1 MLDSPVI
8 EVAIGLTFVFL
19 MLSLC
24 ATAVVE
30 ALVER
35 RQWRGRLL
43 HAKLRNLLGDD
54 IVMHFYLERR
64 VTDLATGVAPA
75 GRRFEFFNKP
85 WNLELPLKFT
95 ATSRREALQLAARMN
110 AARLPSHI
118 PEDVV
123 ADVFLDWLQ
132 GTGLPEGLRPGSTEP
147 TQVPPRLAELWDRMN
162 RRADGDQVRLRQ
174 ELVAWFKNCTDR
186 ASGDFKRRIRLTLYL
201 VGALLVVALN
211 ADTFRI
217 ATNLYQNPQLRSQL
231 VAAAEH
237 VNRTCTSGSLEC
249 AELRGS
255 VNSAFRS
262 TLDGTSTGII
272 GWQGWPERLTLTML
286 GGLVLTVLAIGLGAD
301 FWFGALK
308 RIVSVRDANRA
319 GAGGNEVSAQNISG
333 SSSPASSHVESRAP
347 LDIEAIEVA
356 GIKGFQPYRFAE
368 SDVHAFWLAQF
379 SSLAYSSE
387 TDLRGSRLMERHG
400 LDVKAIEQKETQAFV
415 FRNPNVCIVAF
426 RGTEQKMED
435 FITDVDF
442 IRQEAAWEPADPALK
457 IHRGFRSALDAVWP
471 ELLDELREVQCP
483 IWFTG
488 HSLGGA
494 LAVLAGYRLHDCEPN
509 GHTVAGVYTFGQPR
523 VANTIWAN
531 GCSREL
537 SQRIFRYVNS
547 SDIVPLVP
555 PSKVHEYQHVGHVR
569 YFDASG
575 RLHHE
580 RTLWERIAE
589 QMIPVLGRVAAGDGD
604 WVALAKKHTAQRI
617 ADHGM
622 ARYLECLERVEAVR
636 ALWRA
641 PRQSAE

>member
-1 MLDSPVI
+1 MFDSPVI

-19 MLSLC
+19 VLSLC

-30 ALVER
+30 ALVEW

-43 HAKLRNLLGDD
+43 HAKLGSLLGED
-54 IVMHFYLERR
+54 IVKHFYLERR
-64 VTDLATGVAPA
+64 VTDLATGTAPT
-75 GRRFEFFNKP
+75 GWRFDFFNRP
-85 WNLELPLKFT
+85 WNVELPLKFT
-95 ATSRREALQLAARMN
+95 STSRREALQLAARMN
-110 AARLPSHI
+110 AARLPSYI

-132 GTGLPEGLRPGSTEP
+132 GTGLPEGLRPGSGELTP
-147 TQVPPRLAELWDRMN
+147 VPPRLAELWDRMN
-162 RRADGDQVRLRQ
+162 RRADGDQNRLRQ
-174 ELVAWFKNCTDR
+174 ELIAWFKNCTDR
-186 ASGDFKRRIRLTLYL
+186 TSGDFKRRVRLTLYL
-201 VGALLVVALN
+201 VGALLVFTIN

-237 VNRTCTSGSLEC
+237 VDRTCTSGSLEC
-249 AELRGS
+249 TELRGS
-255 VNSAFRS
+255 VSSAFKS
-262 TLDGTSTGII
+262 ALDGTNAGII
-272 GWQGWPERLTLTML
+272 GWQEWPERLTLTML
-286 GGLVLTVLAIGLGAD
+286 AGLVLTVLAIGLGAD

-308 RIVSVRDANRA
+308 RVISVRDANRA
-319 GAGGNEVSAQNISG
+319 GAGENNASPQNVSGPGTSAF
-333 SSSPASSHVESRAP
+333 SPVESRAP
-347 LDIEAIEVA
+347 LDIEANEVA

-379 SSLAYSSE
+379 SSLAYSSAP
-387 TDLRGSRLMERHG
+387 DLSGSRLMERHG
-400 LDVKAIEQKETQAFV
+400 LDVKAIERNETQVFV
-415 FRNPNVCIVAF
+415 FRGPKVCIVAF
-426 RGTEQKMED
+426 RGTEQKLED

-442 IRQEAAWEPADPALK
+442 IQQEATWGPAESLSK
-457 IHRGFRSALDAVWP
+457 IHRGFRTALDAVWP
-471 ELLDELREVQCP
+471 DLLEELRDVQCP

-494 LAVLAGYRLHDCEPN
+494 LAVLAGYRLHDCGTT

-523 VANTIWAN
+523 VANMTWVN

-555 PSKVHEYQHVGHVR
+555 PSSGLDYQHVGHVR
-569 YFDASG
+569 YFDAAG
-575 RLHHE
+575 RLHLE

-589 QMIPVLGRVAAGDGD
+589 QMIPILGRVAAGDKD
-604 WVALAKKHTAQRI
+604 WVDLVKKHTAQRI

-622 ARYLECLERVEAVR
+622 ARYVECLERVEAVR
-636 ALWRA
+636 ALWRS
-641 PRQSAE
+641 PTPSS